1 MPDNYCTFYIVR
13 HGETEWNV
21 KGLVQ
26 GHTDIP
32 LTEKGKKEA
41 RQLAKKFSQINF
53 NAVFSSDLLRAKQT
67 AKIITLERNIAIK
80 TTQALR
86 ERSFGRFEGRSL
98 WEDKEYQK
106 LIQDFLRLPKEEKF
120 KKSPHPEIESDE
132 RLISR
137 FITFIREVAVAYPG
151 GNILVVTHG
160 GVMRAFLLHLGFA
173 DEESLPSGSIKNLA
187 YIKLETD
194 GVDFF
199 IKETFGIE
207 KIKK

>member
-1 MPDNYCTFYIVR
+1 MPDNYCSFYIVR
-13 HGETEWNV
+13 HGQTEWNV
-21 KGLVQ
+21 KRLLQ

-41 RQLAKKFSQINF
+41 RQLAKKFRRINF
-53 NAVFSSDLLRAKQT
+53 DAVFSSDLLRAKQT
-67 AKIITLERNIAIK
+67 AEIIALERKIAVR

-86 ERSFGRFEGRSL
+86 ERSFGRFEGINWR
-98 WEDKEYQK
+98 EDKKYQK
-106 LIQDFLRLPKEEKF
+106 LIKDFLRLPKEEKF
-120 KKSPHPEIESDE
+120 KKSPHPEIETDE

-137 FITFIREVAVAYPG
+137 FITFIREIAVAYPG
-151 GNILVVTHG
+151 GNVLVVTHG
-160 GVMRAFLLHLGFA
+160 GVMRAFLLHLGFG
-173 DEESLPSGSIKNLA
+173 DEESLPAGSIKNLA

-207 KIKK
+207 KKEK